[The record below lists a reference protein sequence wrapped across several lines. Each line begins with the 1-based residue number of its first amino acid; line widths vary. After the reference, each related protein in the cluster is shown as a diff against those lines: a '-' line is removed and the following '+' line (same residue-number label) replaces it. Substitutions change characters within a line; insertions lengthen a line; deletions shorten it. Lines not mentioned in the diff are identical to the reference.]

1 MPSASAERFVTK
13 HERSEYP
20 AYLHQDKE
28 DVKCDVLFPFTVEG
42 EPLTSCISIRVSIA
56 DRRGEARRSAVRSRL
71 SPPKGSKTV

>member
-42 EPLTSCISIRVSIA
+42 EPLTFSTK
-56 DRRGEARRSAVRSRL
+56 AR
-71 SPPKGSKTV
+71 